1 MGKTS
6 FFLDCKE
13 VVDLDYELFARCG
26 IYSHH
31 IHTACHNPFL
41 GYSSNSFFS
50 SKKKEKKTQN
60 NVVLNG
66 TVLLLPLDVQQG
78 KRRFSPLQRPFL
90 SLS

>member
-1 MGKTS
+1 MNYLHGVGFIAIIFILHVITH
-6 FFLDCKE
+6 FW
-13 VVDLDYELFARCG
+13 G
-26 IYSHH
+26 TPQ
-31 IHTACHNPFL
+31 IH
-41 GYSSNSFFS
+41 FS
-50 SKKKEKKTQN
+50 LQKKEKKTQN